1 MRKKTLCQVLLGM
14 IVMLVVPVWAGEVG
28 PTNSLKEQIVKL
40 LASITMKLNHAV
52 DEKFCRQFF
61 EDFRRQDKVEH
72 IQPIIQADRIDD
84 PKLAPFLSKCPT
96 VKWIGADA
104 DEPGYRLNTQE
115 FRHQLLAPT
124 LVGTAHFRLYHV
136 DIDNNKVNGREHVF
150 YSDEFVPEP
159 PPGEELPSVDDLDK
173 TRGEYI
179 AVDIDNCA
187 TLGGAFVGNGSEVG
201 VAAYNGIIRY
211 HGRLYIYDL
220 YTLGALKLTLQEYT
234 TRRKNF
240 IAVCH
245 YDQ

>member
-1 MRKKTLCQVLLGM
+1 
-14 IVMLVVPVWAGEVG
+14 MLVVPVWAGEVG

>member
-1 MRKKTLCQVLLGM
+1 MKRRILGVVFLVLSAGSSSLLGAE
-14 IVMLVVPVWAGEVG
+14 PAQ
-28 PTNSLKEQIVKL
+28 TTSAKEQILKL
-40 LASITMKLNHAV
+40 LASITMKLNYAV

-61 EDFRRQDKVEH
+61 EDFKRQEH
-72 IQPIIQADRIDD
+72 IERVQPIIQADRIDD
-84 PKLAPFLSKCPT
+84 PALASFLAKCPT
-96 VKWIGADA
+96 VKWIGAEPG
-104 DEPGYRLNTQE
+104 EPGYRLNTQE
-115 FRHQLLAPT
+115 FRGQLLAPT

-136 DIDNNKVNGREHVF
+136 DIDNNKQNGKEHVF

-187 TLGGAFVGNGSEVG
+187 TLGGAFVGNGAGVG

-211 HGRLYIYDL
+211 HGRAYIYDL
-220 YTLGALKLTLQEYT
+220 YTIGGLKLTLYEYR
-234 TRRKNF
+234 TRRNNF
-240 IAVCH
+240 TPICH